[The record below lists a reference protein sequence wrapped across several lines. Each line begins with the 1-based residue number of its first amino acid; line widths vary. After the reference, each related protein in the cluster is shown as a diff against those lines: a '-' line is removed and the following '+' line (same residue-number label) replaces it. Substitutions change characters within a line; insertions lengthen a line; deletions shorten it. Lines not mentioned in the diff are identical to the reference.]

1 MTINGRKVRLK
12 KNIRRVLVAIPTG
25 VLIVLA
31 IYCFIIMFFWAIGI
45 DVL

>member
-25 VLIVLA
+25 ALIALA
-31 IYCFIIMFFWAIGI
+31 IYCFIIMFFWMIGI